1 MLTIICCVEQRLF
14 AKRKKL
20 RNTTIKQVSENGINI
35 NFDAHDLL

>member
-20 RNTTIKQVSENGINI
+20 RNTTIKQGSENGINI